1 MSPALGLLIQLLP
14 LFAPPPAAPTPT
26 AALQPYAEVRSP
38 GPLLRR
44 EWVDW
49 AMVRAQAAPPSQDT
63 ARTRRP
69 TTAIEYSNFYH
80 ARLTL
85 HRWLSF
91 AMLPLFAGSYF
102 SGDQVLRKGDAAPSW
117 ARRLHTPLA
126 AGTAVVFSVNTITGA
141 WNLWESRKDPAG
153 RVKRYVHTLLFVA
166 AGAGF
171 VYAASKVGDDDEP
184 GSRHLEA
191 HRNIALASM
200 GISVS
205 SWALMLFF
213 K

>member
-1 MSPALGLLIQLLP
+1 MTPALGMLIQLLP
-14 LFAPPPAAPTPT
+14 TFAPMPAVSAAPT
-26 AALQPYAEVRSP
+26 AAQQVAAAPKSGP

-44 EWVDW
+44 EWVNW
-49 AMVRAQAAPPSQDT
+49 AEVRAAADT

-69 TTAIEYSNFYH
+69 TPAIEYSDFYH
-80 ARLTL
+80 TRLTV

-91 AMLPLFAGSYF
+91 ALLPLFAGSWVT
-102 SGDQVLRKGDAAPSW
+102 GDQVLRKGDAAPSW
-117 ARRLHTPLA
+117 ARRLHGPLA

-141 WNLWESRKDPAG
+141 WNLWDSRKDPAG
-153 RVKRYVHTLLFVA
+153 RAKRYVHSLLSIV

-171 VYAASKVGDDDEP
+171 IYAASKVEDDDAGGGRNLDP
-184 GSRHLEA
+184 

-200 GISVS
+200 GLTVS
-205 SWALMLFF
+205 SWALMFFF